1 MIPLKHCK
9 DSWKFHPTLMLGFEI
24 KIAMPND
31 LFSDIF
37 PALQTL
43 NSL

>member
-1 MIPLKHCK
+1 
-9 DSWKFHPTLMLGFEI
+9 MLGFEI

-31 LFSDIF
+31 LFSNIF
-37 PALQTL
+37 PMLQTL

>member
-1 MIPLKHCK
+1 M
-9 DSWKFHPTLMLGFEI
+9 FGFEI

-31 LFSDIF
+31 LFSNIF
-37 PALQTL
+37 SVLQTL

>member
-1 MIPLKHCK
+1 
-9 DSWKFHPTLMLGFEI
+9 MLGFEI

-31 LFSDIF
+31 LFLDIF
-37 PALQTL
+37 LVLQTL